1 MTRNE
6 WIALAEEFEEKA
18 VQAVERGDEV
28 ACEMFNIKAQACRH
42 NAVYIGKEEPKQ
54 AATVEVA

>member
-1 MTRNE
+1 MTRSE

-18 VQAVERGDEV
+18 IQAVERGDEV
-28 ACEMFNIKAQACRH
+28 ACEMFTIRAQACRH
-42 NAVYIGKEEPKQ
+42 NAAYGTQEIEQ